1 MAMLVENAALEKAKE
16 DIEKAATD
24 FKTKG
29 TTFLG
34 TLDSTLKSF
43 SGETKDAL
51 MQYKIGSSGSEVEG
65 TLAYFLEKQIPDL
78 LNGLAQL
85 LEGNRTTIDESDR
98 KLAEA
103 ISGNG
108 GGN

>member
-1 MAMLVENAALEKAKE
+1 MAMVVENQALETARDEIKKASE
-16 DIEKAATD
+16 T
-24 FKTKG
+24 FKSKG
-29 TTFLG
+29 TAFIE
-34 TLDSTLKSF
+34 TLTTTLNTF

-51 MQYKIGSSGSEVEG
+51 LQYKIGAVGSETEG

-78 LNGLAQL
+78 LEGLSKL